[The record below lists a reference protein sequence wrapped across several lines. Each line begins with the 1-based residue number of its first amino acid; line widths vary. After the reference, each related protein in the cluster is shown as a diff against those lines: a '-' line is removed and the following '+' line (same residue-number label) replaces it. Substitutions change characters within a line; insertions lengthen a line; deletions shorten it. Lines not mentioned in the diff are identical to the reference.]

1 MPHSFSL
8 KFSLLEGIYLATTS
22 GLFDV
27 EDFPEFFGRG
37 DPFDDRGAFER
48 GDRLQRDFDQERR
61 DLRAAD
67 ELLRRDD
74 NRRRDFAAKQDPNDD
89 DMTRIRRT
97 LTEMPMEEMIE
108 LINNP
113 EVRVT
118 RRGITSSRRPSGRDV
133 IRRSGQFAMQGFA
146 LPSKKPRKK
155 NKKHCKNLS
164 QCLRQANAELRTK
177 RGAIR
182 KGKTQ
187 ADIMRRAQKLLRKM
201 S

>member
-1 MPHSFSL
+1 MVEYSFDRDE
-8 KFSLLEGIYLATTS
+8 FFDRDPR
-22 GLFDV
+22 GLFDRA
-27 EDFPEFFGRG
+27 DIRQ
-37 DPFDDRGAFER
+37 DMRDR
-48 GDRLQRDFDQERR
+48 DQEIR

-67 ELLRRDD
+67 ELQRRAD
-74 NRRRDFAAKQDPNDD
+74 RRLTAEERRLAGFQDPDDD
-89 DMTRIRRT
+89 DMSRLKRDLER
-97 LTEMPMEEMIE
+97 MPMEEMVE

-113 EVRVT
+113 QVMVT
-118 RRGITSSRRPSGRDV
+118 RRGISSRRPSGRDV
-133 IRRSGQFAMQGFA
+133 IRRSGQFTMQGFA

-177 RGAIR
+177 KGSLR

-201 S
+201 K

>member
-1 MPHSFSL
+1 
-8 KFSLLEGIYLATTS
+8 LATTS
-22 GLFDV
+22 GLFDT

-67 ELLRRDD
+67 ELQRRDD
-74 NRRRDFAAKQDPNDD
+74 KRRESARSKQDPNDD

-97 LTEMPMEEMIE
+97 LEQMPMDEMVE

-113 EVRVT
+113 EVMVT
-118 RRGITSSRRPSGRDV
+118 RRGISSRRPSGRDV

-146 LPSKKPRKK
+146 LPTKKPRKK

-177 RGAIR
+177 KGAIR
-182 KGKTQ
+182 KGKNQ